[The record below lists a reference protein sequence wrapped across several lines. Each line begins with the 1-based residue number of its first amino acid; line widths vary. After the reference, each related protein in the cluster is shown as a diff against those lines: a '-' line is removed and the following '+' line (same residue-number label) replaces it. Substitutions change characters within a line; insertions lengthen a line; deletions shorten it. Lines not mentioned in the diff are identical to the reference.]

1 VQVERSMVPRSR
13 SGQATT
19 EWMVVVAVIVVAV
32 VSIGWVVAQ
41 TFPSDMEGLGSR
53 AKRMYASGNLAR

>member
-1 VQVERSMVPRSR
+1 MQVERSAVLRSR

-32 VSIGWVVAQ
+32 VSIGWLVAQ
-41 TFPSDMEGLGSR
+41 SFPSDMEGLGSR
-53 AKRMYASGNLAR
+53 ARRMYASGNLAR

>member
-1 VQVERSMVPRSR
+1 MQVERSMVPRSR

-32 VSIGWVVAQ
+32 VSIGWVAAQ